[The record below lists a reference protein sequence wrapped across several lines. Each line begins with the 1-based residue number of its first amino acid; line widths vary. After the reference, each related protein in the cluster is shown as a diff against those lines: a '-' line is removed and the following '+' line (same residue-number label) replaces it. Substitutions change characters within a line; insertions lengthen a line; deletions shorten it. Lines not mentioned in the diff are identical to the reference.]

1 MMMFGRELPTALTYL
16 NPSDSQLMD
25 EEGKDERRIRKNQI
39 VYVNF
44 AGNPAW
50 IKGTII
56 KQVGRRSWL
65 VSTDRGVV
73 RRHKNHIH
81 TTRQEATHDHASTT
95 ESPGNPRQSSLLPFF
110 LLGSQTNNQQEAPTA
125 GAPECCATP
134 APLPSD
140 DTLQGPPQRP
150 PRRRRTPRPLPRSVV
165 ISGDSDRVG
174 RDVRCS

>member
-16 NPSDSQLMD
+16 KPSDSQLTD

-39 VYVNF
+39 VYVKNF

-50 IKGTII
+50 ITGTII

-81 TTRQEATHDHASTT
+81 TTRQEETHDNASTT
-95 ESPGNPRQSSLLPFF
+95 ESLGNPHQSSLLPLF
-110 LLGSQTNNQQEAPTA
+110 LPDSQADNQQEAPTA

-134 APLPSD
+134 APLSSD
-140 DTLQGPPQRP
+140 HTLQGPPQRP
-150 PRRRRTPRPLPRSVV
+150 LRLCRPT
-165 ISGDSDRVG
+165 DR
-174 RDVRCS
+174 